1 MRNDARLLQVFLSK
15 TQVPGPGI
23 YEVSVD
29 EDGDLFCTCLQFDER
44 SSCKHTK
51 FVLNRIES
59 NNGHYP
65 LEILNKATEE
75 EANLARESKV
85 AYRSFII
92 RYGKIEV
99 F

>member
-29 EDGDLFCTCLQFDER
+29 DDGDLFCTCPKFEER

-51 FVLNRIES
+51 FVLTRIES
-59 NNGHYP
+59 NNGNYP
-65 LEILNKATEE
+65 LEILNKATAE
-75 EANLARESKV
+75 EASLARDSKE